1 MSDPTN
7 PYGAGG
13 DTPYGNQPAYGAQ
26 PTYGNQ
32 PAYGAQPTYGTQAS
46 YGTQPAYSQA
56 PAGQQHA
63 YGGPAAYN
71 AGAAY
76 GQPMYGQVVYALNP
90 AIERVRSNASM
101 VRIMSLVSF
110 VTLGPLVSFGA
121 WFWSMSLI
129 SEAESLG
136 APEDV
141 LRDVRGARTTALICG
156 IIGIVLL
163 ALIVALPF
171 FLFWLSESSK

>member
-26 PTYGNQ
+26 PTYGTQ
-32 PAYGAQPTYGTQAS
+32 ASYGAPPTYGTQAS

-56 PAGQQHA
+56 PAGQQPA

>member
-7 PYGAGG
+7 PYGPGG
-13 DTPYGNQPAYGAQ
+13 ETPYGSQPAYGA
-26 PTYGNQ
+26 
-32 PAYGAQPTYGTQAS
+32 QAS
-46 YGTQPAYSQA
+46 YGTQPAYGNQ
-56 PAGQQHA
+56 PA
-63 YGGPAAYN
+63 YGTQPAYGAQASYG
-71 AGAAY
+71 AGASY

-90 AIERVRSNASM
+90 AVERVRSNASM
-101 VRIMSLVSF
+101 VRIMSFVSF
-110 VTLGPLVSFGA
+110 VTLGPLLSFGA
-121 WFWSMSLI
+121 WFWSMSLV

-163 ALIVALPF
+163 VLIIAVPF
-171 FLFWLSESSK
+171 LLVWLVDSTN

>member
-13 DTPYGNQPAYGAQ
+13 DTP
-26 PTYGNQ
+26 YGNQ

-56 PAGQQHA
+56 PAGQQPA

-90 AIERVRSNASM
+90 AVERVRSNASM

>member
-7 PYGAGG
+7 PYGPGG
-13 DTPYGNQPAYGAQ
+13 ETPYGSQPA
-26 PTYGNQ
+26 
-32 PAYGAQPTYGTQAS
+32 YGTQAS
-46 YGTQPAYSQA
+46 YSSQPAYGQAPAVQQPAYGTQPTYGAQA
-56 PAGQQHA
+56 S
-63 YGGPAAYN
+63 YG
-71 AGAAY
+71 AGASY

-101 VRIMSLVSF
+101 VRIMSFVSF
-110 VTLGPLVSFGA
+110 VTVGPFLSFGA
-121 WFWSMSLI
+121 WFWSMSLL

-156 IIGIVLL
+156 IVGIVLL
-163 ALIVALPF
+163 VLVIAVPF
-171 FLFWLSESSK
+171 LLVWLAESTK

>member
-13 DTPYGNQPAYGAQ
+13 DAP
-26 PTYGNQ
+26 YGNQ

-46 YGTQPAYSQA
+46 YGTQPVYSQA
-56 PAGQQHA
+56 PAGQQPA
-63 YGGPAAYN
+63 YGGPAAYS

-129 SEAESLG
+129 SEAERLG

-156 IIGIVLL
+156 IVGIVLFGL
-163 ALIVALPF
+163 LIAAPF
-171 FLFWLSESSK
+171 LLVWLVESTK

>member
-7 PYGAGG
+7 PYGPGG
-13 DTPYGNQPAYGAQ
+13 ETTYGSQPAYGA
-26 PTYGNQ
+26 
-32 PAYGAQPTYGTQAS
+32 QAS
-46 YGTQPAYSQA
+46 YGTQPAYGAQ
-56 PAGQQHA
+56 PA
-63 YGGPAAYN
+63 YGTQPAYGAQVSYG
-71 AGAAY
+71 AGASY

-90 AIERVRSNASM
+90 AVERVRSNASM
-101 VRIMSLVSF
+101 VRIMSFVSF
-110 VTLGPLVSFGA
+110 VTLGPLLSFGA

-156 IIGIVLL
+156 IVGIVLFGL
-163 ALIVALPF
+163 LIASPF
-171 FLFWLSESSK
+171 LLVWLVDSQK

>member
-7 PYGAGG
+7 PYGPGG
-13 DTPYGNQPAYGAQ
+13 ETTYGSQPAYGAQ
-26 PTYGNQ
+26 PAYGQAPAVQQ
-32 PAYGAQPTYGTQAS
+32 PAYGTQPTYGAQAS
-46 YGTQPAYSQA
+46 YG
-56 PAGQQHA
+56 
-63 YGGPAAYN
+63 
-71 AGAAY
+71 AGASY

-90 AIERVRSNASM
+90 AVERVRSNASM
-101 VRIMSLVSF
+101 VRIMSFVSF
-110 VTLGPLVSFGA
+110 VTVGPFLSFGA

-156 IIGIVLL
+156 IVGIVLFGL
-163 ALIVALPF
+163 LIASPF
-171 FLFWLSESSK
+171 LLVWLVDSQK

>member
-13 DTPYGNQPAYGAQ
+13 GTP
-26 PTYGNQ
+26 YGNQ

-56 PAGQQHA
+56 PAGQQPA

>member
-7 PYGAGG
+7 PYGPGG
-13 DTPYGNQPAYGAQ
+13 ETPYGSQPA
-26 PTYGNQ
+26 
-32 PAYGAQPTYGTQAS
+32 YGTQAS
-46 YGTQPAYSQA
+46 YSSQPAYGQAPAVQQPAYGTQPTYGAQA
-56 PAGQQHA
+56 S
-63 YGGPAAYN
+63 YG
-71 AGAAY
+71 AGASY

-101 VRIMSLVSF
+101 VRIMSFVSF
-110 VTLGPLVSFGA
+110 VTVGPFLSFGA
-121 WFWSMSLI
+121 WFWSMSLL

-156 IIGIVLL
+156 IVGVVLL
-163 ALIVALPF
+163 VLVIAVPF
-171 FLFWLSESSK
+171 LLVWLAESTK

>member
-7 PYGAGG
+7 PDGPGG
-13 DTPYGNQPAYGAQ
+13 ETPYGSQPAYGA
-26 PTYGNQ
+26 
-32 PAYGAQPTYGTQAS
+32 QAS
-46 YGTQPAYSQA
+46 YGTQPAYGQA
-56 PAGQQHA
+56 PASQQPA
-63 YGGPAAYN
+63 YGTQPAYGAQVSYG
-71 AGAAY
+71 AGASY

-90 AIERVRSNASM
+90 AVERVRSNASM
-101 VRIMSLVSF
+101 VRIMSFVSF
-110 VTLGPLVSFGA
+110 VTLGPLLSFGA
-121 WFWSMSLI
+121 WFWSTSLI

-163 ALIVALPF
+163 VLVIAVPFLLI
-171 FLFWLSESSK
+171 WLVDSTK

>member
-7 PYGAGG
+7 PYGPGG
-13 DTPYGNQPAYGAQ
+13 ETTYGSQPAYGAQ
-26 PTYGNQ
+26 PAYGQAPAVQQ
-32 PAYGAQPTYGTQAS
+32 PAYGTQPTYGAQAS
-46 YGTQPAYSQA
+46 YG
-56 PAGQQHA
+56 
-63 YGGPAAYN
+63 
-71 AGAAY
+71 AGASY

-90 AIERVRSNASM
+90 AVERVRSNASM
-101 VRIMSLVSF
+101 VRIMSFVSF
-110 VTLGPLVSFGA
+110 VTLGPLLSFGA

-156 IIGIVLL
+156 IVGIVLFGL
-163 ALIVALPF
+163 LIASPF
-171 FLFWLSESSK
+171 LLVWLVDSQK

>member
-13 DTPYGNQPAYGAQ
+13 DTPYGNHPAYGAQ
-26 PTYGNQ
+26 PTYGTQ
-32 PAYGAQPTYGTQAS
+32 ASYGAQPTYGTQAS

-56 PAGQQHA
+56 PAGQQPA

>member
-13 DTPYGNQPAYGAQ
+13 DTP
-26 PTYGNQ
+26 YGNQ

-56 PAGQQHA
+56 PAGQQPA

-90 AIERVRSNASM
+90 AIERVRSNASV

>member
-7 PYGAGG
+7 PYGPGG
-13 DTPYGNQPAYGAQ
+13 ETPYGSQPAYGA
-26 PTYGNQ
+26 
-32 PAYGAQPTYGTQAS
+32 QAS
-46 YGTQPAYSQA
+46 YGTQPAYGQA
-56 PAGQQHA
+56 PASQQPA
-63 YGGPAAYN
+63 YGTQPAYGAQVSYG
-71 AGAAY
+71 AGASY

-90 AIERVRSNASM
+90 AVERVRSNASM
-101 VRIMSLVSF
+101 VRIMSFVSF
-110 VTLGPLVSFGA
+110 VTLGPLLSFGA
-121 WFWSMSLI
+121 WFWSTSLI

-163 ALIVALPF
+163 VLVIAVPFPLI
-171 FLFWLSESSK
+171 WLVDSTK

>member
-1 MSDPTN
+1 MSEPTN

-13 DTPYGNQPAYGAQ
+13 GTP
-26 PTYGNQ
+26 YGNQ

-56 PAGQQHA
+56 PAGQQPA

>member
-13 DTPYGNQPAYGAQ
+13 DTP
-26 PTYGNQ
+26 YGNQ

-56 PAGQQHA
+56 PAGQQPA

-121 WFWSMSLI
+121 WFWSMSLL

-156 IIGIVLL
+156 IVGIVLIGLLIATPFLLVWL
-163 ALIVALPF
+163 A
-171 FLFWLSESSK
+171 ESTK

>member
-7 PYGAGG
+7 PYGPGG
-13 DTPYGNQPAYGAQ
+13 ETTYGSQPAYGAQ
-26 PTYGNQ
+26 
-32 PAYGAQPTYGTQAS
+32 ASYGAQPTYGTQPAYGAQAS
-46 YGTQPAYSQA
+46 YE
-56 PAGQQHA
+56 
-63 YGGPAAYN
+63 
-71 AGAAY
+71 AGASY

-90 AIERVRSNASM
+90 AVERVRSNASM

-110 VTLGPLVSFGA
+110 VTLGPLLSFGA

-163 ALIVALPF
+163 VLVIAVPF
-171 FLFWLSESSK
+171 LLVWLVDSQK

>member
-13 DTPYGNQPAYGAQ
+13 DTP
-26 PTYGNQ
+26 YGNQ

-56 PAGQQHA
+56 PAGQQPV

-76 GQPMYGQVVYALNP
+76 GQPVYGQVVYALNP
-90 AIERVRSNASM
+90 AVERVRSNASM

-163 ALIVALPF
+163 ALIIALPF

>member
-26 PTYGNQ
+26 PTYG
-32 PAYGAQPTYGTQAS
+32 TQAS
-46 YGTQPAYSQA
+46 YGAQPAYSQA
-56 PAGQQHA
+56 PAGQQPA